1 MASNYNRL
9 TRAMNILDG
18 TGNIR
23 EKLAS
28 AYKTE
33 VQYVGPDG
41 LDEDRL
47 NALETI
53 NDELTKIEASGDKDM
68 IDMSA
73 ENLSD
78 DDAQQLYSLIR
89 DIYQYLATHHDSE
102 LV

>member
-1 MASNYNRL
+1 MASDYNRL

-18 TGNIR
+18 PGDIR

-33 VQYVGPDG
+33 VQYIGPDG

-53 NDELTKIEASGDKDM
+53 NDELTKIEASGDKDAV
-68 IDMSA
+68 DMSV

-78 DDAQQLYSLIR
+78 DEAQQLYSLIR
-89 DIYQYLATHHDSE
+89 DIYQYLAIHH
-102 LV
+102 